1 MIQLQVSLVMEKKS
15 AWSAWSAFPEVTNA
29 FLELSSK
36 PSSISSQTMDQ
47 IERFVIL
54 MYSRTCS
61 LTRVDEA
68 RKEFF
73 AQGRTI
79 ENIPPTKAALVQHT
93 KRATYQAGYVWS
105 QALVPLPHLP
115 DPESWGWIFHQNSG
129 WRPFWTELP
138 EASAS
143 CYELIH
149 CGCKKGCNQTC
160 KCRSSSLLCTELCNC
175 KGGCFDA

>member
-1 MIQLQVSLVMEKKS
+1 MFHALTGCDTASSFLGHGKKS

-36 PSSISSQTMDQ
+36 PSSISPQTMDQ

-129 WRPFWTELP
+129 WRPFMN
-138 EASAS
+138 
-143 CYELIH
+143 YQRH
-149 CGCKKGCNQTC
+149 QHHVMN
-160 KCRSSSLLCTELCNC
+160 
-175 KGGCFDA
+175 